1 MSILSLFP
9 ITEEEIEDI
18 GSGGTSTAPGQRG
31 GRKVLVDARVESQRC
46 RKFHR
51 VRKGWPF
58 RSIKRIESTV
68 IDLKRSLDDF
78 QEEPCQ
84 EAPRKTRTN
93 SSGSD
98 QSGRRT
104 RNVNQRLGEPRE
116 EIESQQDADN
126 PFRFQPDEYHV
137 RRLNASIPC
146 GYMCVLTWRNSAR
159 PAEINSR
166 ARNKES

>member
-58 RSIKRIESTV
+58 RSRINCNRSEAKPRRFPGGTV
-68 IDLKRSLDDF
+68 
-78 QEEPCQ
+78 P
-84 EAPRKTRTN
+84 
-93 SSGSD
+93 G
-98 QSGRRT
+98 G
-104 RNVNQRLGEPRE
+104 
-116 EIESQQDADN
+116 
-126 PFRFQPDEYHV
+126 
-137 RRLNASIPC
+137 
-146 GYMCVLTWRNSAR
+146 
-159 PAEINSR
+159 PAEDQDQLQWL
-166 ARNKES
+166 